1 MDWIDE
7 EKTRREIEEISTGI
21 VEEYTKLLKPFL
33 QEIVKLNAHIKELEE
48 GIKEILS
55 FIHDVAP
62 EIISRS
68 LKNDLIKLIEKEK
81 P

>member
-1 MDWIDE
+1 
-7 EKTRREIEEISTGI
+7 
-21 VEEYTKLLKPFL
+21 
-33 QEIVKLNAHIKELEE
+33 LEE

-55 FIHDVAP
+55 FIHDAAP